1 MPGHDDRVRPGEVV
15 LPFDPGEVAD
25 GPRVVFI
32 GHVHSPWQS
41 RKDCPRNI
49 QEARARMAAMGARAE
64 LHVAEPYRPGLTG
77 LEACADIIVM
87 YWMHESPRHIIIQTP
102 RHLQGRRGVF
112 ALRSPVRPN
121 PISLSTVRLLDMDGA
136 RGVLV
141 IDAID
146 CMDGTP
152 LLDIRP
158 WVATADLPVDG
169 VKA

>member
-1 MPGHDDRVRPGEVV
+1 MQGRDDRVRPGEVV

-32 GHVHSPWQS
+32 GRIHTPWKT
-41 RKDCPRNI
+41 RRDCPRNI
-49 QEARARMAAMGARAE
+49 QEARERMAAMGARAE
-64 LHVAEPYRPGLTG
+64 LHVAEPYRPGLMG
-77 LEACADIIVM
+77 LENYADIVVM

-102 RHLQGRRGVF
+102 RHLEGKRGVF

-121 PISLSTVRLLDMDGA
+121 PIALSTVRLLDLDA
-136 RGVLV
+136 DAGVLT

-146 CMDGTP
+146 CLDGTP

-158 WVATADLPVDG
+158 WVETADLPLG
-169 VKA
+169 RTL